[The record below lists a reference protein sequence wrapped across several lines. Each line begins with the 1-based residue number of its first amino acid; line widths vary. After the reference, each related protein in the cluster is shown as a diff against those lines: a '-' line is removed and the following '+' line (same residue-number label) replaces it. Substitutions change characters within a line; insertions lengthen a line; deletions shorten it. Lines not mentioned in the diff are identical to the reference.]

1 MSLFIVFE
9 ARLSSAYASTKMEY
23 DKHFTE
29 IESDFFAGIIENLEA
44 NGGKTLF

>member
-9 ARLSSAYASTKMEY
+9 AHLSSAHASTKIEY

-29 IESDFFAGIIENLEA
+29 IESNFFARIIENLKA
-44 NGGKTLF
+44 NSRKTLF

>member
-23 DKHFTE
+23 DKQFTD
-29 IESDFFAGIIENLEA
+29 IESDFFARIIENLKA
-44 NGGKTLF
+44 NSRKTLF